1 MLRNNKVLSGS
12 FLCSIAAIAPG
23 PGAELFHSANILRV
37 NDTPSPETREK
48 KLFKKLPLQDEL
60 LQREGRH
67 HRLRAGREE
76 LGHDIRIGREPGRV
90 VSLDLLFSF
99 SEKRFFCS
107 ALAKSLS
114 SYNEPS
120 QRKEQKRILLF

>member
-76 LGHDIRIGREPGRV
+76 LGHDICIGGEPGKKPLPFYPHPPKFSPV
-90 VSLDLLFSF
+90 TFPTFQKKSIFMLFLKKF
-99 SEKRFFCS
+99 
-107 ALAKSLS
+107 
-114 SYNEPS
+114 
-120 QRKEQKRILLF
+120 